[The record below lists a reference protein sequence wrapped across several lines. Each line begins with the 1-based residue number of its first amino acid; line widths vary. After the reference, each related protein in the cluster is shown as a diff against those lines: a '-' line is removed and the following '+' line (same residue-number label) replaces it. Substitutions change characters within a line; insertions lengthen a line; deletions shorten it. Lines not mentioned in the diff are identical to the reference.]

1 MNKYLFKTSAT
12 MKEYNRQKWWID
24 SDIIR
29 DITISAADTET
40 ALKEYQNI
48 VKDTYYIDI
57 SDNAI
62 KTKNN
67 MYIDTEA
74 GTIQTGYV
82 ITAKSDFEDR
92 DNYRY
97 TQQYIDLWVHISMIK
112 NPFEKEN

>member
-1 MNKYLFKTSAT
+1 
-12 MKEYNRQKWWID
+12 
-24 SDIIR
+24 
-29 DITISAADTET
+29 
-40 ALKEYQNI
+40 
-48 VKDTYYIDI
+48 
-57 SDNAI
+57 
-62 KTKNN
+62 